1 MKKITA
7 LAMAGIIMA
16 SGCALQSQ
24 GPAAA
29 VVGGHKVTQSEV
41 EFYSDNYR
49 FGSNEAESAV
59 TQAINS
65 RIVVELCDK
74 MGIETDDD
82 DEANIKATV
91 ISLRKAHGGTTAF
104 EKYIKGMGLNED
116 FVREALAAD
125 LLKEKL
131 LEQLDIQVS
140 DDEIKENFNANYY
153 KAKHILIMTG
163 DDEAASKEKADG
175 ILARINA
182 GEDFDT
188 LMNEFSEDPGTKNNP
203 DGYTFTDGDM
213 VTEFEEAVKGLE
225 IGGVG
230 ICKSS
235 FGYHIIKRLELEDA
249 GMESVKETITEKVKN
264 DKFITEI
271 RNKAEENKIKIE
283 ENDEKKS
290 EIIEYIKQDLQTQ
303 QSAAE

>member
-7 LAMAGIIMA
+7 LAMAGILMA

-29 VVGGHKVTQSEV
+29 VVGGHKVTQSEI

-65 RIVVELCDK
+65 RIVIELCDK
-74 MGIETDDD
+74 MGIETDDE
-82 DEANIKATV
+82 DEASIKST
-91 ISLRKAHGGTTAF
+91 IITLRKAHGGTTEF
-104 EKYIKGMGLNED
+104 GKYIKGMGLDED
-116 FVREALAAD
+116 FIKEALAAD

-131 LEQLDIQVS
+131 LEQLDIQAS
-140 DDEIKENFNANYY
+140 DEEIKEYFNNSYY

-163 DDEAASKEKADG
+163 DDEAASKEKAEG
-175 ILARINA
+175 ILARVNA

-188 LMNEFSEDPGTKNNP
+188 LMNEFTEDPGSKSNP
-203 DGYTFTDGDM
+203 DGYTFTDGEM
-213 VTEFEEAVKGLE
+213 VTEFEDTVKGLA

-230 ICKSS
+230 MCKSS
-235 FGYHIIKRLELEDA
+235 FGYHIIKRLELDDA
-249 GMESVKETITEKVKN
+249 GMESVKETITSKLKN

-283 ENDEKKS
+283 ENDDKKS

-303 QSAAE
+303 QSTAE